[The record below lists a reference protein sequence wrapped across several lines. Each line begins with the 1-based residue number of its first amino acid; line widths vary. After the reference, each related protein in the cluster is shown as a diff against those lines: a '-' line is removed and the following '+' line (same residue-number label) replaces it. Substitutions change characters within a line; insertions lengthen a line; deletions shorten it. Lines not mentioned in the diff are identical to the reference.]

1 MVRPARLL
9 PFLSTVL
16 LGATVLAAE
25 SPAPSALL
33 QEVATRRREELRTER
48 AAEVAAREL
57 KVGDMSLRWLE
68 REFNLAPEGQRS
80 LWISMHGGG
89 GAPAEVN
96 DQQWRNQIRL
106 YAPPEGIVVAPRAPT
121 NTWNLWH
128 EPHIDRLFDRLI
140 QDFVAVRGVHPD
152 KVYLLGYSA
161 GGDGVWQLAPRMPD
175 RFAAAAMMA
184 GHTNGVN
191 TLGVRN
197 LPFAMFVGGA
207 DAAYNRNK
215 VVAEKIA
222 EFDRLRQEDPAGYEH
237 LGRVYPGLPHWMDR
251 KDAEALPWM
260 AKFTRQAWPRKI
272 VWVQTGVTHDS
283 FYWLELPP
291 GVAKPGQKIVATAAG
306 QEIALTGDVPAGMT
320 LRLREG
326 LVDDL
331 ARPVQV
337 TVNGRVVL
345 NAIPTPATP
354 AQLRVWLAERFDAP
368 ATPTA
373 TLRLP

>member
-1 MVRPARLL
+1 MVRRPR
-9 PFLSTVL
+9 PFLVL
-16 LGATVLAAE
+16 LAALVVLGGPVSAIPPLSPLQVAE
-25 SPAPSALL
+25 A
-33 QEVATRRREELRTER
+33 RRRTELRAER
-48 AAEVAAREL
+48 AAEVAAREI
-57 KVGDMSLRWLE
+57 KDGDKSLRWLE
-68 REFNLAPEGQRS
+68 REFNLAPEGERS

-106 YAPPEGIVVAPRAPT
+106 YAPPEGIMVAPRAPT

-140 QDFVAVRGVHPD
+140 QDFIAVRGVHPD

-161 GGDGVWQLAPRMPD
+161 GGDGVWQLAPRMAD

-222 EFDRLRQEDPAGYEH
+222 EFGRLRLEDPAGYEH

-260 AKFTRQAWPRKI
+260 AKFTRVAWPAKV
-272 VWVQTGVTHDS
+272 VWVQTGVTHDR
-283 FYWLELPP
+283 FYWLELPV
-291 GVAKPGQKIVATAAG
+291 GVAKPGQKIVATARG
-306 QEIALTGDVPAGMT
+306 QEIVLEGDVPAGMT

-331 ARPVQV
+331 ARPVKV
-337 TVNGRVVL
+337 TVNGRL
-345 NAIPTPATP
+345 ALTAIPTPASP
-354 AQLRVWLAERFDAP
+354 AQLRAWLIERFDAP

>member
-1 MVRPARLL
+1 VALKLPNLFRRLFGEGAFNAAFVPA
-9 PFLSTVL
+9 FA
-16 LGATVLAAE
+16 GVLA
-25 SPAPSALL
+25 
-33 QEVATRRREELRTER
+33 TEGR
-48 AAEVAAREL
+48 AAAR
-57 KVGDMSLRWLE
+57 DMAERMGTLMMLWLSLLTLIALI
-68 REFNLAPEGQRS
+68 FMPQVIGVLAPGFASTPEKFALAVELTRITFFYMPLICLTALISGVLNS
-80 LWISMHGGG
+80 L
-89 GAPAEVN
+89 
-96 DQQWRNQIRL
+96 
-106 YAPPEGIVVAPRAPT
+106 
-121 NTWNLWH
+121 
-128 EPHIDRLFDRLI
+128 
-140 QDFVAVRGVHPD
+140 
-152 KVYLLGYSA
+152 
-161 GGDGVWQLAPRMPD
+161 D

-222 EFDRLRQEDPAGYEH
+222 EFGRLRLEDPAGYEH

-260 AKFTRQAWPRKI
+260 AKFTRVAWPRKV
-272 VWVQTGVTHDS
+272 VWVQTGVTHDR
-283 FYWLELPP
+283 FYWLELPA
-291 GVAKPGQKIVATAAG
+291 GVAKPGQKIVATARG
-306 QEIALTGDVPAGMT
+306 QEIVLEGDVPAGLT

-331 ARPVQV
+331 ARPVKV
-337 TVNGRVVL
+337 MVNGRVAL
-345 NAIPTPATP
+345 AAIPTPATP
-354 AQLRVWLAERFDAP
+354 AQLRAWLTERFDAP

>member
-1 MVRPARLL
+1 MARPARLL
-9 PFLSTVL
+9 PLLSTVL
-16 LGATVLAAE
+16 LGASVLAAE

-33 QEVATRRREELRTER
+33 QEAATRRLEELRTER
-48 AAEVAAREL
+48 APEVAAREL
-57 KVGDMSLRWLE
+57 KVGDKSLRWLE

-222 EFDRLRQEDPAGYEH
+222 EFARLRQEDPAGYEH

-283 FYWLELPP
+283 FYWLALPP

-337 TVNGRVVL
+337 TVNGRVAL
-345 NAIPTPATP
+345 NAIPTPATS
-354 AQLRVWLAERFDAP
+354 AQLRAWLVERFDAP

>member
-1 MVRPARLL
+1 MVRRPR
-9 PFLSTVL
+9 PFLVL
-16 LGATVLAAE
+16 LAALVVLGGPVSAIPPLSPLQVAE
-25 SPAPSALL
+25 A
-33 QEVATRRREELRTER
+33 RRRTELRAER
-48 AAEVAAREL
+48 AAEVAAREI
-57 KVGDMSLRWLE
+57 KDGDKSLRWLE
-68 REFNLAPEGQRS
+68 REFNLAPEGERS

-96 DQQWRNQIRL
+96 DQQWRIQIRL
-106 YAPPEGIVVAPRAPT
+106 YAPPEGIMVAPRAPT

-140 QDFVAVRGVHPD
+140 QDFIAVRGVHPD

-161 GGDGVWQLAPRMPD
+161 GGDGVWQLAPRMAD

-222 EFDRLRQEDPAGYEH
+222 EFGRLRLEDPAGYEH

-260 AKFTRQAWPRKI
+260 AKFTRVAWPAKV
-272 VWVQTGVTHDS
+272 VWVQTGVTHDR
-283 FYWLELPP
+283 FYWLELPV
-291 GVAKPGQKIVATAAG
+291 GVAKPGQKIVATARG
-306 QEIALTGDVPAGMT
+306 QEIVLEGDVPAGMT

-331 ARPVQV
+331 ARPVKV
-337 TVNGRVVL
+337 TVNGRL
-345 NAIPTPATP
+345 ALTAIPTPASP
-354 AQLRVWLAERFDAP
+354 AQLRAWLIERFDAP

>member
-1 MVRPARLL
+1 MVRRPLL
-9 PFLSTVL
+9 VL
-16 LGATVLAAE
+16 LCALAGLAAPADAIPPKP
-25 SPAPSALL
+25 SPL
-33 QEVATRRREELRTER
+33 QEAALRRQAELKAER
-48 AAEVAAREL
+48 AAEVAAREI
-57 KVGDMSLRWLE
+57 KDGDKSLRWLE
-68 REFNLAPEGQRS
+68 REFNLAPEGERS

-121 NTWNLWH
+121 NAWNLWH

-161 GGDGVWQLAPRMPD
+161 GGDGVWQLAPRMAD

-222 EFDRLRQEDPAGYEH
+222 EFGRLRLEDPAGYEH
-237 LGRVYPGLPHWMDR
+237 LGRVYPGMPHWMDR

-260 AKFTRQAWPRKI
+260 AKFTRVAWPAKV
-272 VWVQTGVTHDS
+272 VWVQTGVTHDR
-283 FYWLELPP
+283 FYWLELPV
-291 GVAKPGQKIVATAAG
+291 GVAKPGQKIVATARG
-306 QEIALTGDVPAGMT
+306 QEIVLEGDVPAGMT

-331 ARPVQV
+331 ARPVKV
-337 TVNGRVVL
+337 TVNGRL
-345 NAIPTPATP
+345 ALTAIPTPASP
-354 AQLRVWLAERFDAP
+354 AQLRAWLIERFDAP

>member
-1 MVRPARLL
+1 MVRRPLL
-9 PFLSTVL
+9 VL
-16 LGATVLAAE
+16 LCALAGLAAPAAAIPPKP
-25 SPAPSALL
+25 SPL
-33 QEVATRRREELRTER
+33 QEATLRRQAELKAER
-48 AAEVAAREL
+48 AAEVAAREI
-57 KVGDMSLRWLE
+57 KDGDKSLRWLE
-68 REFNLAPEGQRS
+68 REFNLAPEGERS

-106 YAPPEGIVVAPRAPT
+106 YAPPEGIVIAPRAPT
-121 NTWNLWH
+121 NTWNLGH

-161 GGDGVWQLAPRMPD
+161 GGDGVWQLAPRMAD

-222 EFDRLRQEDPAGYEH
+222 EFGRLRLEDPTGYEH
-237 LGRVYPGLPHWMDR
+237 LGRVYPGMPHWMDR

-260 AKFTRQAWPRKI
+260 AKFKRAAWPRTV
-272 VWVQTGVTHDS
+272 VWVQTGVTHDR
-283 FYWLELPP
+283 FYWLELPA
-291 GVAKPGQKIVATAAG
+291 GVAKPGQKIVATARG
-306 QEIALTGDVPAGMT
+306 QEIVLEGDFPAGMT

-331 ARPVQV
+331 ARPVKV
-337 TVNGRVVL
+337 TVNGRAAL
-345 NAIPTPATP
+345 TAIPTPATP
-354 AQLRVWLAERFDAP
+354 AQLRAWLVERFDEP

>member
-1 MVRPARLL
+1 L
-9 PFLSTVL
+9 P
-16 LGATVLAAE
+16 
-25 SPAPSALL
+25 SPL
-33 QEVATRRREELRTER
+33 QEAALRRQAELKAER
-48 AAEVAAREL
+48 AAEVAAREI
-57 KVGDMSLRWLE
+57 KDGDKSLRWLE
-68 REFNLAPEGQRS
+68 REFNLAPEGERS

-106 YAPPEGIVVAPRAPT
+106 YAPPEGIVIAPRAPT

-161 GGDGVWQLAPRMPD
+161 GGDGVWQLAPRMAD

-222 EFDRLRQEDPAGYEH
+222 EFGRLRLEDPAGYEH
-237 LGRVYPGLPHWMDR
+237 LGRVYPGMPHWMDR

-260 AKFTRQAWPRKI
+260 AKFKRVAWPRKV
-272 VWVQTGVTHDS
+272 VWVQTGVTHDR
-283 FYWLELPP
+283 FYWLELPA
-291 GVAKPGQKIVATAAG
+291 GVAKPGRKIVATARG
-306 QEIALTGDVPAGMT
+306 QEIVLEGDVPAGMT

-331 ARPVQV
+331 ARPVKV
-337 TVNGRVVL
+337 TVNGRVAL
-345 NAIPTPATP
+345 TASPTPATP
-354 AQLRVWLAERFDAP
+354 AQLRAWLAERFDAP